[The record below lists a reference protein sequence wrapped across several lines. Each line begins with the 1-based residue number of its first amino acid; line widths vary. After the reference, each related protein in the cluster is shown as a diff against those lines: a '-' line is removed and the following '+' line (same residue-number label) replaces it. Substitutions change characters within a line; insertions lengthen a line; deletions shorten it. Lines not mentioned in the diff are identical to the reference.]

1 MTMQLGRGL
10 GPYRIGMRRA
20 VHANLVRTIR
30 QPENDGPG
38 CSGGF
43 IQDSYVDV
51 YPGLR
56 LGYGPGLDGK
66 GYLDTIATTRR
77 GDRTSLGYAIGHA
90 TPADVRKR
98 IRRSGSRGTWEAASS
113 RSTARPARVRS
124 QSRLRLQRLGDC
136 WCGCR
141 PAWAAARPGA
151 ASARRR
157 LRDPRGVAR
166 HEDEEPVARLD
177 DGAAARRDRVAVAVD
192 DGDQRARAAGRAR
205 GRRSR

>member
-1 MTMQLGRGL
+1 MLRLAILTLVFASSLALTVSSAGSFQQATAAARPMTMQLGRGL

-66 GYLDTIATTRR
+66 GFLDTIATTRR
-77 GDRTSLGYAIGHA
+77 GDRTSLGYAIGTA
-90 TPADVRKR
+90 TLADVRKR
-98 IRRSGSRGTWEAASS
+98 YPKVKLSRHRGGSELSLYRQTGEESGASLVYGFNAS
-113 RSTARPARVRS
+113 G
-124 QSRLRLQRLGDC
+124 RLVRLQTGVG
-136 WCGCR
+136 GC
-141 PAWAAARPGA
+141 
-151 ASARRR
+151 
-157 LRDPRGVAR
+157 
-166 HEDEEPVARLD
+166 
-177 DGAAARRDRVAVAVD
+177 
-192 DGDQRARAAGRAR
+192 
-205 GRRSR
+205 